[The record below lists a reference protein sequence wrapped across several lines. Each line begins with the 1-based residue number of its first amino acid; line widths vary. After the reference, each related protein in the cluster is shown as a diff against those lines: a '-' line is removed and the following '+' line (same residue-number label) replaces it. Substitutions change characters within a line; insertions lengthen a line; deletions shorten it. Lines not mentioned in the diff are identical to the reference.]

1 MTYNLDL
8 FPSKPGSDGDW
19 LLQFGE
25 APDLQDTDHINV
37 VIEAIEQLSP
47 QSKFC
52 IEAIFYERIPFS
64 QLGERLGVSKP
75 HAWRLSNKAIE
86 ELKQILSTNKVLNER
101 YNMFSS
107 WNEAITA
114 TLTSMETFSDKRK
127 VNISELKKYEISL
140 AGFVHDLIY
149 PEAAELDMGD
159 LGRLAVSHLKSVN
172 SWDKD
177 EMVALLCKKQADYGH
192 QNILRFGLIGLSV
205 RLCDKIARLNTLEKR
220 GAKPQNESVL
230 DTWMDIVG
238 YSAISKMLNNG
249 TFNLEL
255 ENDNG

>member
-8 FPSKPGSDGDW
+8 FPSRPESESEW

-25 APDLQDTDHINV
+25 APDLQDNEHIYA
-37 VIEAIEQLSP
+37 VIEAIEKLSP

-52 IEAIFYERIPFS
+52 IEAIFYERVPFS
-64 QLGERLGVSKP
+64 KLGERLGVSKP
-75 HAWRLSNKAIE
+75 HAWRLSRKAME
-86 ELKQILSTNKVLNER
+86 ELRNLLSTNKVLNER

-107 WNEAITA
+107 WNEAIAA
-114 TLTSMETFSDKRK
+114 TLTSMETFSEKRK
-127 VNISELKKYEISL
+127 VDINELKKYEISL

-159 LGRLAVSHLKSVN
+159 LGNMAVSHLKSVGA
-172 SWDKD
+172 WDKD
-177 EMVALLCKKQADYGH
+177 EMVQLLCKKQADYGH

-238 YSAISKMLNNG
+238 YSAISKMLSNG